1 MKQKPVMGGGR
12 SRPSLRHRIV
22 MGVVSIVMLFVFAP
36 LMMAQNT
43 ADILGR
49 TTDASSGVVPG
60 VRVTAKNIA
69 TGMEYTSVAD
79 SSGNFLVRLLPP
91 GQYHLRAEA
100 SGFKTWTVASVTLAG
115 GDRLRQDVQLQVGEV
130 TQTLEVTAEAPS
142 MQTESSS
149 MGNLVTSTA
158 VESLPLNGRNFI
170 NLVQLTAGAIDPV
183 GTTASGWATGA
194 NPDDRRRT
202 SAVSVNAQ
210 PGTANNYMVDGM
222 DNNERFIGSLI
233 IKPSIEAMAEMK
245 VQSSAY
251 SAEVG
256 RVSGGVM
263 NIITKSGTND
273 LHGSLFEFF
282 RNEQLDAANFFAVK
296 GFRPAYKQNQY
307 GGSVGGPVVKNR
319 TFFFGDF
326 EEYRVVQGV
335 TYSSTVPTAA
345 MKAGNFSGV
354 ANIYDPAST
363 TLTGTNAYT
372 RTAFP
377 NNIIPESRMDSPG
390 KMLANMYPDPTT
402 SIGATSGIYTQSPS
416 RTQKDDTF
424 DVRVDHS
431 LSPNNLLFGRYSF
444 NDTTTVTP
452 SQFPAD
458 SKSGLNPVGGSN
470 FAGNALQR
478 SQNATTSLTHTFS
491 PKLVGEFKFAYSRIA
506 IHSLPANDGTNAGL
520 KLGIK
525 NTNLNSTTSQMPYFT
540 IADYQIMGDTGYIPL
555 ITYNNLFQPAANL
568 LYATGT
574 HSIKFGADMRARQV
588 AQFQSSYGVGNFGF
602 NQFLTNDPSTGL
614 GGNSVASLLTGYP
627 ASTSRSLYLV
637 SIPGYRIK
645 EYATFFQDDWRAKS
659 WLTLNLGFRY
669 DYFGPIS
676 ESYNRISNF
685 DPENAKIVIAGQDG
699 VSSSAGVRKDMNNFE
714 PRVGF
719 AATFGKSWVLRGGYG
734 ISYSPAL
741 MGSDQAFRNAPF
753 SSTYSVVTST
763 PGLPANRLSDGL
775 PVPVANSV
783 TNPSGSLSAVAF
795 SGATPYVHQYNV
807 TLQRQLPFGLTA
819 TASYVGVIGR
829 DVVLSVPINDAA
841 PGVGTVQQRR
851 PYYSRLPNMQ
861 GIAMYG
867 PTYESRYHALQA
879 NVERRFARGF
889 GVLANYTWGHA
900 IDSGEVRFRSDNSRY
915 LVNGNA
921 GADIRHRFTVTSNY
935 QLPLGKNIIGRD
947 WQMNVIAILQSGIGM
962 TISNSVTSLNGG
974 GPSRANL
981 IGDPH
986 LSSSE
991 RTLDRW
997 FNTSAFSAPP
1007 AYIYGTAT
1015 RGAFAGP
1022 GRVNFDV
1029 SLRRDFAIM
1038 ERLRLQFRVEAFNLA
1053 NTPPFSNPGTAFG
1066 SSTFGKI
1073 TAAGDP
1079 RRVQLALKITF

>member
-1 MKQKPVMGGGR
+1 MKQKPITGGHG
-12 SRPSLRHRIV
+12 SRPPVRQRIAT
-22 MGVVSIVMLFVFAP
+22 GVACILMLFAFAP

-49 TTDASSGVVPG
+49 TNDASGGVVPG
-60 VRVTAKNIA
+60 VTVTARNIA
-69 TGMEYTSVAD
+69 TGVEYTGVAD
-79 SSGNFLVRLLPP
+79 ASGNFLVRLLPP
-91 GQYHLRAEA
+91 GAYQLRAEA
-100 SGFKTWTVASVTLAG
+100 SGFKAWTVKLVTLAG

-130 TQTLEVTAEAPS
+130 TQILEVTAEAPS
-142 MQTESSS
+142 MQTESAT

-158 VESLPLNGRNFI
+158 IESLPLNGRNFI

-183 GTTASGWATGA
+183 GTTASGWATGN

-273 LHGSLFEFF
+273 FHGSLFEFF
-282 RNEQLDAANFFAVK
+282 RNEKMDAANFFAAQGLK
-296 GFRPAYKQNQY
+296 PAYKQNQY
-307 GGSVGGPVVKNR
+307 GGSIGGPLVKNR
-319 TFFFGDF
+319 TFFFGDY
-326 EEYRVVQGV
+326 EQYRVVQGV

-345 MKAGNFSGV
+345 MKAGDFRGLASV
-354 ANIYDPAST
+354 YDPAST
-363 TLTGTNAYT
+363 TQTGPNAYT

-377 NNIIPESRMDSPG
+377 NNLIPESRMDPVG
-390 KMLANMYPDPTT
+390 KLLANMYPDPIS

-424 DVRVDHS
+424 DIRVDHQV
-431 LSPNNLLFGRYSF
+431 SPNNLLFGRYSF
-444 NDTTTVTP
+444 NDTTTLTP
-452 SQFPAD
+452 SQFPVD
-458 SKSGLNPVGGSN
+458 PKTNLNPVGGFN

-506 IHSLPANDGTNAGL
+506 INSLPANDGTNAGL

-525 NTNLNSTTSQMPYFT
+525 NSNLNSMTSQMPYFN
-540 IADYQIMGDTGYIPL
+540 IADYQALGDSGYIPL
-555 ITYNNLFQPAANL
+555 ITYNNLYQPAANM

-574 HSIKFGADMRARQV
+574 HNIKFGADTRGRQV

-602 NQFLTNDPSTGL
+602 NQFLTNNPSTGL
-614 GGNSVASLLTGYP
+614 GGNAIASLLNGYP
-627 ASTSRSLYLV
+627 SSTSRSLYLV

-645 EYATFFQDDWRAKS
+645 EHAAFFQDDWRAKS
-659 WLTLNLGFRY
+659 WLTINLGLRY

-685 DPENAKIVIAGQDG
+685 DTENAKIVIAGQDG
-699 VSSSAGVRKDMNNFE
+699 VSSSAGVKKDMNNFE

-719 AATFGKSWVLRGGYG
+719 AATLGKNWVVRGGYG
-734 ISYSPAL
+734 ISFSPAL

-753 SSTYSVVTST
+753 SSTYSVATST

-775 PVPVANSV
+775 PVPVANSA
-783 TNPSGSLSAVAF
+783 TNPSGTISAVAF
-795 SGATPYVHQYNV
+795 SGRTPYVHQYNITV
-807 TLQRQLPFGLTA
+807 QRQLPFGLAA
-819 TASYVGVIGR
+819 TASYVAVLGR
-829 DVVLSVPINDAA
+829 DVVQSVPINEPA
-841 PGVGTVQQRR
+841 PGAGTVQPRR
-851 PYYSRLPNMQ
+851 PYYSRLPNVQ
-861 GIAMYG
+861 GIALYG
-867 PTYESRYHALQA
+867 PTYESTYHALQA
-879 NVERRFARGF
+879 NLERRFAKGF

-900 IDSGEVRFRSDNSRY
+900 IDNGEVRFRSDNTSY
-915 LVNGNA
+915 LVNGNS
-921 GADIRHRFTVTSNY
+921 GADIRHRFTLTSNY
-935 QLPLGKNIIGRD
+935 QLPLGKSVVGRD

-962 TISNSVTSLNGG
+962 TIGNSVTSLNGG
-974 GPSRANL
+974 GPSRANA
-981 IGDPH
+981 IGDPN
-986 LSSSE
+986 LSRSD

-997 FNTSAFSAPP
+997 FDTSAFSAPP
-1007 AYIYGTAT
+1007 AYVYGSAI
-1015 RGAFAGP
+1015 RGSFAGP
-1022 GRVNFDV
+1022 GRVNFDI
-1029 SLRRDFAIM
+1029 SLRRDFAVM
-1038 ERLRLQFRVEAFNLA
+1038 ERMNIQFRVEAFNLA
-1053 NTPPFSNPGTAFG
+1053 NTPPFSNPGGAFG
-1066 SSTFGKI
+1066 SSTFGRI

-1079 RRVQLALKITF
+1079 RRLQLALKVVF